1 MKDNPSLE
9 TSSAMSATRPK
20 RVKVYF
26 ELPEEE
32 DGYPPDRVESLWA
45 EQVGP
50 REFKIDS
57 IPICV
62 LGMARGEVVAGCTD
76 EQGELYF
83 KELLRS
89 SGNSVFRLY
98 VFDEKEVPALRR
110 MLRDLG
116 YESEQSYAPSL
127 VAVEIPANRPIH
139 HFLDLIVK
147 QAKENHLEYQEATLR
162 HSS

>member
-1 MKDNPSLE
+1 MLAAK
-9 TSSAMSATRPK
+9 PK

-50 REFKIDS
+50 REFKIAN
-57 IPICV
+57 IPIYV
-62 LGMARGEVVAGCTD
+62 RGIGSGDVVAAYSDD
-76 EQGELYF
+76 EGELHF

-98 VFDEKEVPALRR
+98 VFDEREVPALRR

-116 YESEQSYAPSL
+116 YESEQSYVPNL
-127 VAVEIPANRPIH
+127 VAVEIPANKPIH
-139 HFLDLIVK
+139 PFLDLIVK
-147 QAKENHLEYQEATLR
+147 QAKDNHLEYQEAALR
-162 HSS
+162 HRVE

>member
-1 MKDNPSLE
+1 ML
-9 TSSAMSATRPK
+9 ATKPK

-50 REFKIDS
+50 REFKIDN
-57 IPICV
+57 IPIYV
-62 LGMARGEVVAGCTD
+62 RGIGRGDVVAAYPD
-76 EQGELYF
+76 EQGELSF

-98 VFDEKEVPALRR
+98 VFDEKEVPELRR
-110 MLRDLG
+110 TLRDLG
-116 YESEQSYAPSL
+116 YESEQSYVPSL
-127 VAVEIPANRPIH
+127 VSVEIPANKAIH
-139 HFLDLIVK
+139 AFLDLIVK
-147 QAKENHLEYQEATLR
+147 QAKDNHLEYQETVLR
-162 HSS
+162 HRI